1 MNDVEDPLE
10 DVDVQNATLESVD
23 HDAVREGLRHDE
35 QQIVWRAISVCDVL
49 AAEDIS
55 HIDPFLAELL
65 ALLSVD
71 NAATTQ
77 RAGGLL
83 FARAKDDPTLFTD
96 HVGAVVDL
104 FSFETGG
111 HRNLGANILAK
122 VVLEEPGA
130 IAPHF
135 DEVVAATE
143 GTDVMVHTELPDELV
158 HEAEGMKAYNTKD
171 REETA
176 LRFDARNKLVN
187 VLVAV
192 VEEEPAA
199 VADDVP
205 DVAALLDHD
214 DEVVVSNAID
224 ALAAY
229 AEHDPALVEDHVDAL
244 IACLDHEDEQ
254 IRARTIRALG
264 FAEATGAVD
273 ALRTVAEDDED
284 EDVSEMAAETADF
297 LETA

>member
-35 QQIVWRAISVCDVL
+35 QRIVWRAISVLDVL
-49 AAEDIS
+49 AAEDITE
-55 HIDPFLAELL
+55 IDPFLEELL
-65 ALLSVD
+65 DLLAVD

-83 FARAKDDPTLFTD
+83 FARARDDPALLVD
-96 HVGAVVDL
+96 HVDAVVGL

-122 VVLEEPGA
+122 VALEDPGA

-135 DEVVAATE
+135 DQVVAATE
-143 GTDVMVHTELPDELV
+143 RTDVIVKTELPEELRN
-158 HEAEGMKAYNTKD
+158 EAEGMEAYHTKD
-171 REETA
+171 QEETA

-199 VADDVP
+199 VADAAP

-214 DEVVVSNAID
+214 DDIVVSNAID

-229 AEHDPALVEDHVDAL
+229 AEHEPALVEDHIDAL
-244 IACLDHEDEQ
+244 ISCLDHEDEQ

-264 FAEATGAVD
+264 FAEATEAVEK
-273 ALRTVAEDDED
+273 LRAVAEDDGED
-284 EDVSEMAAETADF
+284 DVSEMAAETADF
-297 LETA
+297 LETV

>member
-10 DVDVQNATLESVD
+10 DVDVQDATLESID
-23 HDAVREGLRHDE
+23 HDAVRAGLSHDE
-35 QQIVWRAISVCDVL
+35 QQIVWRAISVLDVL
-49 AAEDIS
+49 ATEDIAD
-55 HIDPFLAELL
+55 IDPFLDELFDLL
-65 ALLSVD
+65 AVD

-83 FARAKDDPTLFTD
+83 FARAREDPALFTE
-96 HVGAVVDL
+96 HVGDVVEL

-111 HRNLGANILAK
+111 HHNLGANILAK
-122 VVLEEPGA
+122 VVLEDASA
-130 IAPHF
+130 IAPHL
-135 DEVVAATE
+135 DAVLAATE
-143 GTDVMVHTELPDELV
+143 RTDVMVETELPDELV
-158 HEAEGMKAYNTKD
+158 HEAEGMEAYWTKD
-171 REETA
+171 QEETQ

-199 VADDVP
+199 VADAAP

-214 DEVVVSNAID
+214 DDVVVANAID

-229 AEHDPALVEDHVDAL
+229 AEHDPAIVEPHVDAL
-244 IACLDHEDEQ
+244 VACLDNTDE
-254 IRARTIRALG
+254 IVRARAIRALG
-264 FAEATGAVD
+264 FAGATD
-273 ALRTVAEDDED
+273 AAEELRAVAEDDED
-284 EDVSEMAAETADF
+284 DDVSEMAAETAEF